1 MQTGDALRSRLNLES
16 DDLAVLIGSQ
26 SVRDLHELRSSA
38 VRSEDQNSVRDLTAE
53 QAGSESAEAMFAEHQ
68 YVRYDGSLDDGRLSS
83 WLKLSPTLHQLLSA
97 PILVSTIDHLMPAT
111 EGERGGRQIAPML
124 RLLTSDLVLDEPD
137 DFDLADLP
145 ALARLVNWAGMLG
158 SRVLLSSATLP
169 PALITALFDAYLA
182 GRSKFNAVRGHHGT
196 SRNVC
201 CAWFDEFR
209 VFQDDYADLPS
220 FAAAHGQFVQK
231 RIASLEKLTPLRRA
245 ELIVVKADSSNESDV
260 ITAMAS
266 TISEAVYSLHGKHHQ
281 PHPSN
286 GKRVSVG
293 LVRLANID
301 PLVAIAQ
308 QILCQQASPGYCIH
322 FCIYHSR
329 HPLLVRS
336 EMERELDAVLARHRP
351 ESLWQHA
358 CIQSAMENYPQQDHI
373 FIVFGTAVTEVGR
386 DHDYDWAIAEPSSM
400 RSLIQLAGRLQRHRE
415 QISATPN
422 LHILNKNRKALKG
435 LKTAY
440 SLPGFEAELFSL
452 KNKDLQV
459 SLLPGQYRH
468 ISAIP
473 RIQPKTPLD
482 SSGNLVD
489 LEHAH
494 LQAKMFGT
502 PGMVRS
508 AALWWRHNVT
518 WSGELQRRD
527 PFRNADGGDELFV
540 LYMDDDLDE
549 PLFHHMSDNGEVALV
564 DDYRFERPTF
574 LPGNGMQPWLENDAK
589 ALIERFANIKEMEL
603 AEISKKYTELRLR
616 KTDKKWLYHPWFG
629 VYGAAG

>member
-1 MQTGDALRSRLNLES
+1 MRSRLNLES

-231 RIASLEKLTPLRRA
+231 RIASL
-245 ELIVVKADSSNESDV
+245 
-260 ITAMAS
+260 
-266 TISEAVYSLHGKHHQ
+266 GK
-281 PHPSN
+281 
-286 GKRVSVG
+286 V
-293 LVRLANID
+293 
-301 PLVAIAQ
+301 
-308 QILCQQASPGYCIH
+308 
-322 FCIYHSR
+322 
-329 HPLLVRS
+329 
-336 EMERELDAVLARHRP
+336 DAVA
-351 ESLWQHA
+351 Q
-358 CIQSAMENYPQQDHI
+358 
-373 FIVFGTAVTEVGR
+373 GR
-386 DHDYDWAIAEPSSM
+386 
-400 RSLIQLAGRLQRHRE
+400 
-415 QISATPN
+415 
-422 LHILNKNRKALKG
+422 
-435 LKTAY
+435 AY
-440 SLPGFEAELFSL
+440 C
-452 KNKDLQV
+452 
-459 SLLPGQYRH
+459 R
-468 ISAIP
+468 
-473 RIQPKTPLD
+473 
-482 SSGNLVD
+482 
-489 LEHAH
+489 
-494 LQAKMFGT
+494 
-502 PGMVRS
+502 
-508 AALWWRHNVT
+508 
-518 WSGELQRRD
+518 
-527 PFRNADGGDELFV
+527 
-540 LYMDDDLDE
+540 
-549 PLFHHMSDNGEVALV
+549 
-564 DDYRFERPTF
+564 
-574 LPGNGMQPWLENDAK
+574 
-589 ALIERFANIKEMEL
+589 
-603 AEISKKYTELRLR
+603 
-616 KTDKKWLYHPWFG
+616 
-629 VYGAAG
+629 